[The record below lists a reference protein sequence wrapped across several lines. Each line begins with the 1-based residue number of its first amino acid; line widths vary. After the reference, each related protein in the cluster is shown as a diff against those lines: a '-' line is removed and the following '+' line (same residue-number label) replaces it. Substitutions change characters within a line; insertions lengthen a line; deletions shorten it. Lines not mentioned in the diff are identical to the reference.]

1 MRRVYW
7 VFFLMPLI
15 ILWLV
20 SGAIKASTFPAIVKG
35 AIIGLYFGISLIGLY
50 ELGRGYFE
58 SRLTD
63 KDKFY

>member
-20 SGAIKASTFPAIVKG
+20 SGAIKASTFPAVVKG

-50 ELGRGYFE
+50 ELGRGYVE

-63 KDKFY
+63 KDELY